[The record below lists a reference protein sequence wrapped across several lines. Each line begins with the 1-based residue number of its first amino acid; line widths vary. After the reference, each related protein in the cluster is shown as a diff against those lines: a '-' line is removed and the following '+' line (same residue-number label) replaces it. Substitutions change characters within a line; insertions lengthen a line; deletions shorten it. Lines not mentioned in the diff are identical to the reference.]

1 MNAWEHR
8 PHEEAVLLNPAFS
21 ATLIWSAARGYES
34 VDPQSSKR
42 ALPLEL
48 AFLILPIVLH
58 RPTREELPPSVAT
71 SLPVWIEAHPLIRA
85 RLGERARILVP
96 FTREALLF
104 AGVHHFLSISVEG
117 LSTDERWKAT
127 VSRVIQD
134 CTDEVAVCV
143 RRAEFIGRW
152 CARTGDA
159 PTVMALLGVRA

>member
-1 MNAWEHR
+1 MNAWERR

-34 VDPQSSKR
+34 VDVRVPKPPF
-42 ALPLEL
+42 PLEL
-48 AFLILPIVLH
+48 AFLILPMVLH

-85 RLGERARILVP
+85 RLAERARILVP

-104 AGVHHFLSISVEG
+104 AGVHQFLSVGLDG
-117 LSTDERWKAT
+117 LSTEERWRAT
-127 VSRVIQD
+127 VSRVIQG
-134 CTDEVAVCV
+134 CTEEVAVCV
-143 RRAEFIGRW
+143 KRAEFIGRW